1 MKAVLMQRGKL
12 WVENV
17 DDPTPGPGEVL
28 VKSLA
33 CGICGSDLHAVRH
46 TEDFVTTSREAGG
59 AFKLTTFDPVV
70 LGHEFCAEV
79 VDYGP
84 NAKGPDTERRFSS
97 GQLVCSIP
105 MLLRSQ
111 PLAIGYDEKV
121 PGGFAEYMVLSE
133 RMMRPV
139 PEGTPVTAAALTEPM
154 AVGLHAINKARL
166 NGREAILVIGT
177 GPVGL
182 AVLTAL
188 SGTHQ
193 GPIIASDL
201 SPGRRHFAQRQG
213 ADAALDPSVEDP
225 FAHQDIKRAKELVI
239 FECVGV
245 PGMLDRLFLDAPQ
258 DARIIVVGVCLQAD
272 QIRPMIAIN
281 KELSLQ
287 FVLGYSMEEFDTSL
301 RAIAD
306 GRFDVAPMVTSEVGL
321 DDVEATFRSLADPEA
336 DAKVIV
342 NPWLDPG
349 RNRD

>member
-1 MKAVLMQRGKL
+1 MRAVLMQRGKL
-12 WVENV
+12 WVETV
-17 DDPTPGPGEVL
+17 DDPTPRSGEVL
-28 VKSLA
+28 VKSRA

-46 TEDFVTTSREAGG
+46 TDDFVATSRESGG

-84 NAKGPDTERRFSS
+84 DTERTFPP
-97 GQLVCSIP
+97 GQLVCSVP
-105 MLLRSQ
+105 MLLRTK

-133 RMMRPV
+133 LMMRAV
-139 PEGTPVTAAALTEPM
+139 PEGTPISAAALTEPM
-154 AVGLHAINKARL
+154 AVGLHAVNKARL
-166 NGREAILVIGT
+166 SGREAILVIGT

-188 SGTHQ
+188 KTTHG
-193 GPIIASDL
+193 GPIIASDP
-201 SPGRRHFAQRQG
+201 SAGRRRFAQRQG
-213 ADAALDPSVEDP
+213 AHAALDPSVEDP
-225 FAHQDIKRAKELVI
+225 FAHPDIKRAGELVI

-258 DARIIVVGVCLQAD
+258 NARIVVVGVCLQTD

-287 FVLGYSMEEFDTSL
+287 FVLGYSMDEFDTSL
-301 RAIAD
+301 RSIAD
-306 GRFDVAPMVTSEVGL
+306 GRFDVAPMVTSEVAL
-321 DDVEATFRSLADPEA
+321 ENVEATFRSLADPEG
-336 DAKVIV
+336 DAKVVV
-342 NPWLDPG
+342 NPWLDPD
-349 RNRD
+349 RDPD